1 MKDLKDKIIA
11 ITGGAT
17 GIGFALAKA
26 FGSEGAKI
34 VIGETREE
42 KLQEAIDIFKN
53 LNIDADKTH
62 LDVTDLKSVEKFAD
76 FTCERYG
83 RVDMLINN
91 AGISGARGRIDKVD
105 IKEAKKVFDVNF
117 FGVWHGCSVFS
128 KKMID
133 QGTNAAIY
141 NLGSENSLFVAV
153 PNSVA
158 YVASK
163 HAVLGLS
170 ESLRNDLPDFIHVG
184 TIFPGYVDTP
194 FTGQVEGGMNADKF
208 AEIVKEQIKNEEHI
222 IVSHAYNTVHIEKRI
237 NEITQAYKK
246 YAPRYDG
253 DDEYDVKTCLLYTSP
268 SPRDRQ
274 KCRMP
279 SSA

>member
-1 MKDLKDKIIA
+1 MKNLKDKVIS

-26 FGSEGAKI
+26 FGVEGAKI
-34 VIGETREE
+34 VIGEPREE
-42 KLQEAIDIFKN
+42 KLQEAIDKFKS

-62 LDVTDLKSVEKFAD
+62 LDVTDLKSVESFAD

-83 RVDMLINN
+83 QVDMLINN

-105 IKEAKKVFDVNF
+105 IEEAKKVFDVNF
-117 FGVWHGCSVFS
+117 FGVWNGCSVFS
-128 KKMID
+128 KKMIE
-133 QGTNAAIY
+133 QGTEAEIY

-170 ESLRNDLPDFIHVG
+170 ESLRNDLPDFIHIG
-184 TIFPGYVDTP
+184 TIIPGYVDTP
-194 FTGQVEGGMNADKF
+194 LTGQIEGGMNADKF
-208 AEIVKEQIKNEEHI
+208 AEIIKEQIKNKEHI
-222 IVSHAYNTVHIEKRI
+222 IVSHAYNAVHIEKRN
-237 NEITQAYKK
+237 NEIALAYEK

-253 DDEYDVKTCLLYTSP
+253 DDEYDVKTIL
-268 SPRDRQ
+268 
-274 KCRMP
+274 
-279 SSA
+279 SSL

>member
-1 MKDLKDKIIA
+1 MRDFKGKIIA

-42 KLQEAIDIFKN
+42 KLQEAIDKFKS

-62 LDVTDLKSVEKFAD
+62 LDVTDLKSVESFAE

-83 RVDMLINN
+83 QVDMLINN

-105 IKEAKKVFDVNF
+105 IEEAKKVFDVNF
-117 FGVWHGCSVFS
+117 FGVWNGCSVFS
-128 KKMID
+128 KKMIE
-133 QGTNAAIY
+133 QGTEAEIY

-170 ESLRNDLPDFIHVG
+170 ESLRNDLPDFIHIG
-184 TIFPGYVDTP
+184 TIIPGYVDTP
-194 FTGQVEGGMNADKF
+194 LTGQIEGGMNADKF
-208 AEIVKEQIKNEEHI
+208 AEIIKEQIKNKEHI
-222 IVSHAYNTVHIEKRI
+222 IVSHAYNAVHIEKRN
-237 NEITQAYKK
+237 NEIAFAYEK

-253 DDEYDVKTCLLYTSP
+253 DDEYDVKTIL
-268 SPRDRQ
+268 
-274 KCRMP
+274 
-279 SSA
+279 SSL

>member
-42 KLQEAIDIFKN
+42 KLQEAIDRFKS

-128 KKMID
+128 KKMIE

-158 YVASK
+158 YVASNMRFL
-163 HAVLGLS
+163 V
-170 ESLRNDLPDFIHVG
+170 
-184 TIFPGYVDTP
+184 
-194 FTGQVEGGMNADKF
+194 
-208 AEIVKEQIKNEEHI
+208 
-222 IVSHAYNTVHIEKRI
+222 
-237 NEITQAYKK
+237 
-246 YAPRYDG
+246 
-253 DDEYDVKTCLLYTSP
+253 
-268 SPRDRQ
+268 
-274 KCRMP
+274 
-279 SSA
+279 

>member
-11 ITGGAT
+11 ITGGVT
-17 GIGFALAKA
+17 RIGFALAKA
-26 FGSEGAKI
+26 FGIEGAKI

-42 KLQEAIDIFKN
+42 NLQEAIDKLKS
-53 LNIDADKTH
+53 LNIDAHKTH
-62 LDVTDLKSVEKFAD
+62 LDVTDLKSVESFAN

-83 RVDMLINN
+83 RVDILINY
-91 AGISGARGRIDKVD
+91 AGISGARGRIDNVD
-105 IKEAKKVFDVNF
+105 IEEAKKVFDVNF

-128 KKMID
+128 KKMIE
-133 QGTNAAIY
+133 QGTEAAIY

-194 FTGQVEGGMNADKF
+194 LTGQVEGGMNADKF
-208 AEIVKEQIKNEEHI
+208 AEIVKDQIKNEEHI
-222 IVSHAYNTVHIEKRI
+222 IVSHAHNTVHIENRN
-237 NEITQAYKK
+237 NEISLAYEK

-253 DDEYDVKTCLLYTSP
+253 DDEYDVKTILSNL
-268 SPRDRQ
+268 
-274 KCRMP
+274 
-279 SSA
+279 

>member
-1 MKDLKDKIIA
+1 MKDLKDKVIA

-26 FGSEGAKI
+26 FGAEGAKI

-42 KLQEAIDIFKN
+42 KLQEAKDLLTN
-53 LNIDADKTH
+53 LNIDADKIH
-62 LDVTDLKSVEKFAD
+62 LDVTNLKSVENFAN
-76 FTCERYG
+76 FTCERFG
-83 RVDMLINN
+83 HVDMLVNN
-91 AGISGARGRIDKVD
+91 AGISGARGRIDKVNVE
-105 IKEAKKVFDVNF
+105 EAKKVFDVNF
-117 FGVWHGCSVFS
+117 FGVWNGCSVFS
-128 KKMID
+128 KKMIE
-133 QGTNAAIY
+133 QGSNAAIY
-141 NLGSENSLFVAV
+141 NLGSENSFFVAV

-170 ESLRNDLPDFIHVG
+170 ESLRDDLPDFIHVG

-194 FTGQVEGGMNADKF
+194 LTGQVEGGMDADKF
-208 AEIVKEQIKNEEHI
+208 ASIVINQIKNEEHI
-222 IVSHAYNTVHIEKRI
+222 IVSHAYNSVHIEKRM

-253 DDEYDVKTCLLYTSP
+253 DDEYDVKTILSNL
-268 SPRDRQ
+268 
-274 KCRMP
+274 
-279 SSA
+279 

>member
-1 MKDLKDKIIA
+1 MRDFKGKIIA

-105 IKEAKKVFDVNF
+105 IEEAKKVFDVNF
-117 FGVWHGCSVFS
+117 FGVWNGCSVFS
-128 KKMID
+128 KKMIE
-133 QGTNAAIY
+133 QGTEAEIY

-170 ESLRNDLPDFIHVG
+170 ESLRNDLPDFIHIG
-184 TIFPGYVDTP
+184 TIIPGYVDTP
-194 FTGQVEGGMNADKF
+194 LTGQIEGGMNADKF
-208 AEIVKEQIKNEEHI
+208 AEIIKEQIKNKEHI
-222 IVSHAYNTVHIEKRI
+222 IVSHAYNAVHIEKRN
-237 NEITQAYKK
+237 NEIALAYEK

-253 DDEYDVKTCLLYTSP
+253 DDEYDVKTIL
-268 SPRDRQ
+268 
-274 KCRMP
+274 
-279 SSA
+279 SSL

>member
-17 GIGFALAKA
+17 GMGVALAKA

-42 KLQEAIDIFKN
+42 KLQEAIDRFKN

-105 IKEAKKVFDVNF
+105 IEEAKKVFDVNF
-117 FGVWHGCSVFS
+117 FGVWNGCSVFS

-153 PNSVA
+153 PNSVGF
-158 YVASK
+158 VGSK
-163 HAVLGLS
+163 DAVLGIS
-170 ESLRNDLPDFIHVG
+170 
-184 TIFPGYVDTP
+184 
-194 FTGQVEGGMNADKF
+194 
-208 AEIVKEQIKNEEHI
+208 
-222 IVSHAYNTVHIEKRI
+222 
-237 NEITQAYKK
+237 
-246 YAPRYDG
+246 
-253 DDEYDVKTCLLYTSP
+253 
-268 SPRDRQ
+268 
-274 KCRMP
+274 
-279 SSA
+279 

>member
-1 MKDLKDKIIA
+1 MRNLKDKVIA

-17 GIGFALAKA
+17 GIGFALAKTL
-26 FGSEGAKI
+26 GSEGAKI
-34 VIGETREE
+34 VIGEPR
-42 KLQEAIDIFKN
+42 KDRLKEAVSLLIDLGIE
-53 LNIDADKTH
+53 ASETY
-62 LDVTDLKSVEKFAD
+62 LDVTDLKSVENFSS

-83 RVDMLINN
+83 HVDMLINN
-91 AGISGARGRIDKVD
+91 AGISGARGRIDKVNVD
-105 IKEAKKVFDVNF
+105 EAKKVFDVNF
-117 FGVWHGCSVFS
+117 FGVWNGCSVFS
-128 KKMID
+128 KKMIE

-194 FTGQVEGGMNADKF
+194 LTGQVEGGMNADKF

-222 IVSHAYNTVHIEKRI
+222 IVSLSLIHI
-237 NEITQAYKK
+237 
-246 YAPRYDG
+246 
-253 DDEYDVKTCLLYTSP
+253 
-268 SPRDRQ
+268 
-274 KCRMP
+274 
-279 SSA
+279 

>member
-1 MKDLKDKIIA
+1 MRDFKGKIIA

-42 KLQEAIDIFKN
+42 KLQEAIDKFKS

-62 LDVTDLKSVEKFAD
+62 LDVTDLKSVESFAD
-76 FTCERYG
+76 FTFERYG
-83 RVDMLINN
+83 QVDMLINN

-105 IKEAKKVFDVNF
+105 IEEAKKVFDVNF
-117 FGVWHGCSVFS
+117 FGVWNGCSVFS
-128 KKMID
+128 KKMIE
-133 QGTNAAIY
+133 QGTEAEIY

-194 FTGQVEGGMNADKF
+194 LTGQIEGGMNADKF
-208 AEIVKEQIKNEEHI
+208 AEIIKEQIKNKEHI
-222 IVSHAYNTVHIEKRI
+222 IVSHAYNAVHIEKRN
-237 NEITQAYKK
+237 NEIAFAYEK

-253 DDEYDVKTCLLYTSP
+253 DDEYDVKTIL
-268 SPRDRQ
+268 
-274 KCRMP
+274 
-279 SSA
+279 SSL

>member
-26 FGSEGAKI
+26 FGFEGAKI
-34 VIGETREE
+34 VIGEKREE
-42 KLQEAIDIFKN
+42 KLQEAIDKLKS
-53 LNIDADKTH
+53 LNIDAHKTH
-62 LDVTDLKSVEKFAD
+62 LDVTDLKSVESFAK

-105 IKEAKKVFDVNF
+105 IEEAKKVFDVNF
-117 FGVWHGCSVFS
+117 FGVWNGCSVFS

-158 YVASK
+158 YVAS
-163 HAVLGLS
+163 
-170 ESLRNDLPDFIHVG
+170 
-184 TIFPGYVDTP
+184 
-194 FTGQVEGGMNADKF
+194 
-208 AEIVKEQIKNEEHI
+208 
-222 IVSHAYNTVHIEKRI
+222 
-237 NEITQAYKK
+237 
-246 YAPRYDG
+246 
-253 DDEYDVKTCLLYTSP
+253 
-268 SPRDRQ
+268 
-274 KCRMP
+274 
-279 SSA
+279 

>member
-105 IKEAKKVFDVNF
+105 IEEAKKVFDVNF
-117 FGVWHGCSVFS
+117 FGVWNGCSVFS
-128 KKMID
+128 KKMIE
-133 QGTNAAIY
+133 QGTEAEIY

-170 ESLRNDLPDFIHVG
+170 ESLRNDLPDFIHIG
-184 TIFPGYVDTP
+184 TIIPGYVDTP
-194 FTGQVEGGMNADKF
+194 LTGQIEGGMNADKF
-208 AEIVKEQIKNEEHI
+208 AEIIKEQIKNKEHI
-222 IVSHAYNTVHIEKRI
+222 IVSHAYNAVHIEKRN
-237 NEITQAYKK
+237 NEIAFAYEK

-253 DDEYDVKTCLLYTSP
+253 DDEYDVKTIL
-268 SPRDRQ
+268 
-274 KCRMP
+274 
-279 SSA
+279 SSL